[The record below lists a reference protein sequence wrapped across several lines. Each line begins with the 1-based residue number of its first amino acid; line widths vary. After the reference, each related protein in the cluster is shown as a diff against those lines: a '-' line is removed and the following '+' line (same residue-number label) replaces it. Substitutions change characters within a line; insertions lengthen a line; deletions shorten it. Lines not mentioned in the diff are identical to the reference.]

1 MTTINYSG
9 IGLDAYGLLST
20 EGFHYLLKNN
30 PNLSLVEVS
39 YDDES
44 GDEIFTPVFTS
55 LQLQSEPANCI
66 ALIDNDD
73 DEKFM
78 WVLYDDYASVEDPS
92 DSLIEALVVMD
103 AFYTATQETRLFLPK
118 NTGLYQDDQRILEAD
133 YDFTAGDYDLTP
145 GDSTTSYTLKR

>member
-9 IGLDAYGLLST
+9 ISLDCYGLLST

-30 PNLSLVEVS
+30 QNLSLVEVS
-39 YDDES
+39 YDDET
-44 GDEIFTPVFTS
+44 GDEIFTPITPP
-55 LQLQSEPANCI
+55 LYTEPENCI

-92 DSLIEALVVMD
+92 DSLIEALGIMD
-103 AFYTATQETRLFLPK
+103 AFMTKTQETRLFLPQD
-118 NTGLYQDDQRILEAD
+118 TALYQDDQRILEAD
-133 YDFTAGDYDLTP
+133 YDFVAGDYDL
-145 GDSTTSYTLKR
+145 